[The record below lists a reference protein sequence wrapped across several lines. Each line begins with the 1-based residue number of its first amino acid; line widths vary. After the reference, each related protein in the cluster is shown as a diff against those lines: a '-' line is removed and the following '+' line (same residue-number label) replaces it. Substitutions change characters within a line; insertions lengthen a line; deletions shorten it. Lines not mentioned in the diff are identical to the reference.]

1 MTWLGKDK
9 AELWLG
15 GVNVCKGG
23 ARTPISKPKQRL
35 IGTSGK
41 GLKGVILLSM
51 VSHTSGIKGVL
62 TGNKSCDT
70 VA

>member
-1 MTWLGKDK
+1 M
-9 AELWLG
+9 
-15 GVNVCKGG
+15 
-23 ARTPISKPKQRL
+23 SKPKRRL
-35 IGTSGK
+35 TGISGK

-62 TGNKSCDT
+62 TGNKSCDG